1 MSYFSK
7 FSYVLYPNFLDNTG
21 NIDLILK
28 DITIRIV
35 RKESLI
41 DDKSIFYKYN
51 IREGENIES
60 ISTKLYK
67 VPDYYWTIMLINN
80 RLDRFY
86 DFPLEYGVFEDYIVD
101 KYGSISGAQSNKK
114 YFIRESFEKYSED
127 PVKDKEYF
135 FEVPVENY
143 TFLYTPDTPLNYPTS
158 GPRPSR
164 AEFENGRLM
173 KYEKSAYDIEF
184 EANEEKRNI
193 LVCNSSYIQ
202 SFVETFNAL
211 VR

>member
-135 FEVPVENY
+135 LEVPLVN
-143 TFLYTPDTPLNYPTS
+143 FLFLNADNRT
-158 GPRPSR
+158 PRPLD
-164 AEFENGRLM
+164 ENGREM
-173 KYEKSAYDIEF
+173 KYEKSVYKIEE
-184 EANEEKRNI
+184 EANEVKRNI

-202 SFVETFNAL
+202 SFVDTFNAL

>member
-1 MSYFSK
+1 MKRKDKLINMSYFSK

-135 FEVPVENY
+135 LEVPLVN
-143 TFLYTPDTPLNYPTS
+143 FLFLNADNRT
-158 GPRPSR
+158 PRPLD
-164 AEFENGRLM
+164 ENGREM
-173 KYEKSAYDIEF
+173 KYEKSVYKIEE
-184 EANEEKRNI
+184 EANEVKRNI

-202 SFVETFNAL
+202 SFVDTFNAL